1 MYVTLSE
8 FVFLQKYSFSGYGNI
23 APVTVG
29 GRSFCIVF
37 ASIGIPFTL
46 TVLADVGVIFA
57 TIVTT
62 VGAKGKTI
70 ITPIARLKFKI
81 LYATLFFKE
90 NHNARMKLVISI
102 YLSWLK

>member
-1 MYVTLSE
+1 MFQNFLVSRKNIKIHSKAFWQKCNTLL
-8 FVFLQKYSFSGYGNI
+8 LQDTSLWKHLFSGYGNI

-29 GRSFCIVF
+29 GRAFCIGF

-62 VGAKGKTI
+62 VGTKGKTI
-70 ITPIARLKFKI
+70 ITPIAK
-81 LYATLFFKE
+81 
-90 NHNARMKLVISI
+90 
-102 YLSWLK
+102 

>member
-1 MYVTLSE
+1 MIFRENPPTGYKILLIVNL
-8 FVFLQKYSFSGYGNI
+8 YFSGYGNI

-70 ITPIARLKFKI
+70 ITPIAR
-81 LYATLFFKE
+81 
-90 NHNARMKLVISI
+90 
-102 YLSWLK
+102 